1 VLKHRTLI
9 VTSATSDEKFDNKEQ
24 DRKVYFSERD
34 AVVKHSLRP
43 HQKWTIENAG
53 TFWRFLFK

>member
-43 HQKWTIENAG
+43 HQK
-53 TFWRFLFK
+53 